1 MESLHDFL
9 KNNPDKGINDY
20 YAQTSSNESSNPIP
34 NNKSGFKNQTAMN
47 KNRNY
52 SALKFASKLL
62 RIIGMVNII
71 IALTILILS
80 ILFLFIP
87 FDSGSEIVNILS
99 IFIKAEYGIGGVLLA
114 MFYFVFSLV
123 FYASSDFIK
132 LIIDIEKNTRKG

>member
-47 KNRNY
+47 ENRNY
-52 SALKFASKLL
+52 SALKLVAKLL

-71 IALTILILS
+71 IASTILILS

-87 FDSGSEIVNILS
+87 IPIDSTIIEV
-99 IFIKAEYGIGGVLLA
+99 FIIAESFSGVLFA
-114 MFYFVFSLV
+114 MIYFVSSLA
-123 FYASSDFIK
+123 FYASADLIK